1 MYRQYRYEVVDKKAK
16 STGHMH
22 KKHVQNAVF
31 FFELQQNYAVI
42 SLGIINWGEGVK
54 RAICLSIFLTVAG
67 PII

>member
-1 MYRQYRYEVVDKKAK
+1 
-16 STGHMH
+16 MH

-67 PII
+67 PTII